1 MKTHTDENTYESFIT
16 ILSCDM
22 IEMSGRNATSLNAR
36 LLKAEQSSA
45 QRKEAFENLGS
56 RNDWEDANDFEA
68 KESLKA
74 AKHAAQIIENMH
86 NEDKLNQ
93 RIFVNA
99 IKHSI
104 GHQSSYPSRKALLNA
119 LHQKNLKSSRN
130 KAPSTPIS
138 RGPRIRFED
147 TTKKGGRK
155 QRKRKTHHKRKTHR
169 KHKTHRN
176 RKQ

>member
-1 MKTHTDENTYESFIT
+1 
-16 ILSCDM
+16 M

-99 IKHSI
+99 IKHSRR
-104 GHQSSYPSRKALLNA
+104 HKSSYPSRTMLLSA
-119 LHQKNLKSSRN
+119 LHKTGLNFIPSQN

-155 QRKRKTHHKRKTHR
+155 QRKRKTQHKRKTH
-169 KHKTHRN
+169 HK